1 MLLSIPANQ
10 SLACQVS
17 TPLKNATKTKGFR
30 SNAEHAEHAEVFR
43 FSVHQTKRFLGVL
56 GV

>member
-30 SNAEHAEHAEVFR
+30 SNAEHAEVFR

-56 GV
+56 GVLGV